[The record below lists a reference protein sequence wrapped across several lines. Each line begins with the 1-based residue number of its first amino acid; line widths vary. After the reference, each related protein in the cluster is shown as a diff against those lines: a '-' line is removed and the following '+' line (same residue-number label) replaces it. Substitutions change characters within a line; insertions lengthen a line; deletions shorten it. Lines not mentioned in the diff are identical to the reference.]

1 MSLPGKEVSG
11 SLDLM
16 ATITL
21 TAKRQATLPKEVCE
35 ELHIEPGDR
44 LVVERQVIGGESV
57 WVLRPGKVDW
67 SWMGSVP
74 VSKKKAASHDM
85 DDIRKSIARGRKRRS
100 K

>member
-1 MSLPGKEVSG
+1 
-11 SLDLM
+11 M

-44 LVVERQVIGGESV
+44 LIVERQVIGGESV
-57 WVLRPGKVDW
+57 WILRPGKVDW

-74 VSKKKAASHDM
+74 VAEGTSHDM
-85 DDIRKSIARGRKRRS
+85 DDIRGSIARGRKRRS

>member
-1 MSLPGKEVSG
+1 
-11 SLDLM
+11 M

-44 LVVERQVIGGESV
+44 LNIERQVIDGESV

-67 SWMGSVP
+67 SWMGSVS
-74 VSKKKAASHDM
+74 VSEGTSHDM
-85 DDIRKSIARGRKRRS
+85 DDIRKSIARGRKRSSR
-100 K
+100 

>member
-1 MSLPGKEVSG
+1 MP
-11 SLDLM
+11 
-16 ATITL
+16 TITL

-35 ELHIEPGDR
+35 ELHVEPGDR
-44 LVVERQVIGGESV
+44 LIVERQVIDGESV

-74 VSKKKAASHDM
+74 VPKGASHDM
-85 DDIRKSIARGRKRRS
+85 NDIRESIARGRRRRS